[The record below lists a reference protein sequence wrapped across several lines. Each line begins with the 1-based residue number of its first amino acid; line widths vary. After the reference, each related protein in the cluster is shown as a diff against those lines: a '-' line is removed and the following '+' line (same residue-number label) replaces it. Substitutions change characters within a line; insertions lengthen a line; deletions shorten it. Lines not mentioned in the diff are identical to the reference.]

1 MKFIELSKNLT
12 LKKLTSLLIL
22 VGIAFVGC
30 DVNNSEDSNGKLR
43 ISLTDAPGDYAA
55 VNIEVEQVLV
65 KNADDDT
72 TSWEVIYDGNM
83 MINLLDYQN
92 GEMLTLGE
100 AELETGIYDEM
111 RLVLGDDN
119 SLELLG
125 GAEVALNT
133 PSAQT
138 SGFKIK
144 INSTVE
150 ADQVTDLAIDFDA
163 ARSIVARG
171 NGSFNLKPVLRVI
184 EVDDAG
190 SISGNIAQAE
200 ANAWVYTVMG
210 TDTVS
215 TVADTEGDF
224 TLYGLDEGNYDIN
237 ISATS
242 GAFADTVITNVDIE
256 QNEHF
261 EFESSISLEAILE

>member
-1 MKFIELSKNLT
+1 MKYFSKT
-12 LKKLTSLLIL
+12 KKSTISL
-22 VGIAFVGC
+22 IASLFVIGAIFTGC
-30 DVNNSEDSNGKLR
+30 DVNNSEDGTGTLKVSM
-43 ISLTDAPGDYAA
+43 TDAPGDYAA

-72 TSWEVIYDGNM
+72 TSWQMVYEGNM

-92 GEMLTLGE
+92 GEMLELGE
-100 AELETGIYDEM
+100 AELETGVYDEM
-111 RLVLGDDN
+111 RLVLGDNN
-119 SLELLG
+119 SITLLG
-125 GAEVALNT
+125 GTEVALNT

-138 SGFKIK
+138 SGLKIQ
-144 INSTVE
+144 INSMVE
-150 ADQVTDLAIDFDA
+150 ADQVTDLALDFDA

-171 NGSFNLKPVLRVI
+171 NGAFNLKPVIRVI
-184 EVDDAG
+184 DVDDAG
-190 SISGNIAQAE
+190 SISGTVEQAE

-215 TVADTEGDF
+215 TVADTEGEF
-224 TLYGLDEGNYDIN
+224 TLYGLDEGMYDIN

-242 GAFADTVITNVDIE
+242 GSFADTVITDVEID

-261 EFESSISLEAILE
+261 EFETDISLEAIIE